1 MTAPS
6 PPRPRTLRGLQLLLA
21 LLVLVTPAAALAQ
34 EPARAATLELGFAG
48 ALVADAW
55 NPLAAGA
62 ARRRSGGLELAID
75 RGTLREGERWTRYRT
90 EIPGGSGLSVFEDE
104 VFVPVWR
111 SLSWTVRSGGLTVA
125 SGSVPRTQA
134 DRRHLD
140 LVVGEPGS
148 AIRALL
154 AGGRTI
160 DVAPDRLPLRSAAYD
175 GVGRL
180 IVAAP
185 AVRPQVLIAAAVA
198 GADVIVTPAAAAE
211 PALAEL
217 LPSAI
222 ASRAVGAGRLLTAA
236 GFLAEPAHARPGV
249 DQPAL
254 VSALAAAERID
265 VAAPG
270 ADAAVAARRLRLFA
284 DGAAGA
290 ALRRRARR
298 SRRWCSRSR
307 SAWPCGCR
315 CARPSRA
322 SRRCATWSSARRGGT
337 ALAGARALDA
347 AGAEIVFPVPGWP
360 LADVDARQG
369 PDSIAVDLPRW
380 RSVRVLE
387 RPRATAM
394 ALVRDGDGELAQRR
408 RPPARAR
415 RGPRRRRRP
424 GRARRRPGAGQ
435 TRDVRLPELAA
446 VAAGAGPRRRG
457 RGQRRAALAG
467 RAAGAHAR
475 GGHAMSEL
483 FARLEERLREATC
496 RRWRRWCSP
505 RWWWRSRRPG
515 RRRAAA
521 PTSRG
526 SPSRR
531 RAR

>member
-55 NPLAAGA
+55 NPLRLVLRDVGPV
-62 ARRRSGGLELAID
+62 RLELAID
-75 RGTLREGERWTRYRT
+75 RGTLREGERWTRYST

-111 SLSWTVRSGGLTVA
+111 SLSWAVRSGGLTVA

-148 AIRALL
+148 EIRSLL

-160 DVAPDRLPLRSAAYD
+160 DVAPDRLPLRSAAFD

-217 LPSAI
+217 LPSGI

-254 VSALAAAERID
+254 VSALAAAGRIELPRPVPMLPLLLGASAYSLTVLLMLRFGGVPGM
-265 VAAPG
+265 VAALMLG
-270 ADAAVAARRLRLFA
+270 VTVSVAVWVPLRPAEPSVEAVRELIV
-284 DGAAGA
+284 GAAGVGQ
-290 ALRRRARR
+290 
-298 SRRWCSRSR
+298 RWRVHER
-307 SAWPCGCR
+307 LTLPAQ
-315 CARPSRA
+315 
-322 SRRCATWSSARRGGT
+322 
-337 ALAGARALDA
+337 
-347 AGAEIVFPVPGWP
+347 EIVFPVPGWP
-360 LADVDARQG
+360 LADIDARQG
-369 PDSIAVDLPRW
+369 PDSIAVHLPRW
-380 RSVRVLE
+380 RNVRVLE

-394 ALVRDGDGELAQRR
+394 ALVRDGESWRNAGDRPLELVAVRGGGVVQDV
-408 RPPARAR
+408 PA
-415 RGPRRRRRP
+415 
-424 GRARRRPGAGQ
+424 GALVPAQ
-435 TRDVRLPELAA
+435 TRDVRLPELALSLLELVPDGAA
-446 VAAGAGPRRRG
+446 VASD
-457 RGQRRAALAG
+457 GQRWLVALPEHTLAEG
-467 RAAGAHAR
+467 V
-475 GGHAMSEL
+475 
-483 FARLEERLREATC
+483 
-496 RRWRRWCSP
+496 P
-505 RWWWRSRRPG
+505 
-515 RRRAAA
+515 
-521 PTSRG
+521 
-526 SPSRR
+526 
-531 RAR
+531 